1 MNMKKLLI
9 STVAIVMTV
18 GIISSDVSA
27 KQTSLDR
34 QIFEAFEKIDDRTSA
49 HEDIV
54 VEKRARLEAL
64 TTDIA
69 RLQESVDKVADG
81 EDKSALDRRRIVQ
94 SQLINASAEYINVAF
109 RLVDSAAQVISANL
123 TDLANLAKELR
134 NAEPGTSRVAEI
146 RRRISHGVEV
156 GKSVRVALGELRNW
170 TQQDPTLAARFSS
183 LKRIA
188 AALDRRISIDKAR
201 LHVRGTDAN
210 GRIHDKRLDSIDRS
224 IDRLSDMYT
233 EVVAEKEAIVDL
245 RDEVAMAIQLGRLE
259 MTRQIAET
267 AIPSLSS
274 RKSPAQD
281 LTTLRDVADG
291 IAKLNNSIAADTNVA
306 EAPVVN
312 PKTKISRLSL
322 GDFKNF

>member
-1 MNMKKLLI
+1 MNAVKSL
-9 STVAIVMTV
+9 TFVVASVLTIGIV
-18 GIISSDVSA
+18 ISSASA
-27 KQTSLDR
+27 RQTSLDQ

-49 HEDIV
+49 HEDTV

-64 TTDIA
+64 TTEID
-69 RLQESVDKVADG
+69 RLQSEIDKNMDGDTKVA
-81 EDKSALDRRRIVQ
+81 KNRRRIVQ

-109 RLVDSAAQVISANL
+109 RLVDSAAHVISANL
-123 TDLANLAKELR
+123 TDLANLAQELR
-134 NAEPGTSRVAEI
+134 NAEPGSGRVVEI
-146 RRRISHGVEV
+146 RRRIDHGVRV
-156 GKSVRVALGELRNW
+156 GKSVRVALGELRSW

-201 LHVRGTDAN
+201 LQGRGSDAN
-210 GRIHDKRLDSIDRS
+210 GRILDKRLDSIHRS

-267 AIPSLSS
+267 AIPSLST

-281 LTTLRDVADG
+281 MTTLRDVADG
-291 IAKLNNSIAADTNVA
+291 IAKLNNSIATEAEVADAST
-306 EAPVVN
+306 VN
-312 PKTKISRLSL
+312 PKTKVSRLSL
-322 GDFKNF
+322 GNFKNF